1 MRYLRLSGR
10 KRRAHS
16 PLRLRDEAR
25 LVIGAR
31 VSSRN
36 QQILCLRQ
44 QAVRAPM
51 LMCPGTCRRA
61 TPATRRSTAHCTWRL
76 IAPTAV
82 PPDVTRPR
90 LATAG
95 PRDTSCET
103 LCDRAPLHLT
113 VFLATARRRR
123 APNAGC
129 RCPICRRY
137 GERTLETA
145 LSISARPHLAP
156 WTLYPLCHLC
166 TTTRC
171 TIPMMPTHDS
181 CAATLGASAC
191 HVSTSVY

>member
-82 PPDVTRPR
+82 PPDVTRPQ

-103 LCDRAPLHLT
+103 LCIRHHCTSRFSLLLH
-113 VFLATARRRR
+113 
-123 APNAGC
+123 AG
-129 RCPICRRY
+129 
-137 GERTLETA
+137 EEHRTQGVDALFAEGMESA
-145 LSISARPHLAP
+145 LSKR
-156 WTLYPLCHLC
+156 
-166 TTTRC
+166 R
-171 TIPMMPTHDS
+171 
-181 CAATLGASAC
+181 
-191 HVSTSVY
+191 